1 MSPADIW
8 VWLFPPWFQEW
19 IRVQL
24 LVKLGL
30 GPQQLLLGVVRGMFD
45 TLLLL
50 LMSAGILVTGQK
62 YMETQ
67 YDLSPD
73 IQATVIKWAPIA
85 DQIARQTDIPRE
97 VPLVLW
103 FKESGMQAVNPDL
116 CSGIMG
122 VYDLVQSGE
131 KPCFTP
137 GPISDAEVREQLG
150 IGAQE
155 FKKRCPEITYY
166 TQDPAVIKRCYFA
179 YNAGMGAAATL
190 DPNNSAY
197 VMNNYDEAHRNMLYQ
212 DIVLGTVR
220 VTQTGAW
227 PTHLAIQSLI
237 TSQLDL
243 GSDATFSI
251 AILDTMTRVYDWLN
265 FEFNSLHVNSNASL
279 EFPAERN
286 LWGSDCLIEPSESL
300 RWSLR
305 PNLNPVSESPV
316 LTQDIHGCSYAL
328 PGVDISSSTNR
339 TAVLQAPMP
348 GEVTTYTDQWY
359 NSTIRIEN
367 DEWIVIMLHPRS
379 YLISEGS
386 VKRGQAIGIM
396 GAVGIATGPHVHYT
410 VYDKNKQG
418 FVDPALFLP

>member
-1 MSPADIW
+1 MSLPDIW
-8 VWLFPPWFQEW
+8 ALLFPPWLQEW
-19 IRVQL
+19 LRVQL
-24 LVKLGL
+24 FIKLGL
-30 GPQQLLLGVVRGMFD
+30 NPQQLLLGVTRGMFD
-45 TLLLL
+45 TILLLL
-50 LMSAGILVTGQK
+50 VSTGVLVTGQK

-73 IQATVIKWAPIA
+73 IQANVLKWAPIA
-85 DQIARQTDIPRE
+85 DQIARQADIPRE

-103 FKESGMQAVNPDL
+103 FKESSMQAVNPDL

-122 VYDLVQSGE
+122 AYDLVQSGTR
-131 KPCFTP
+131 PCFTP
-137 GPISDAEVREQLG
+137 GPISDAEVREQLA

-155 FKKRCPEITYY
+155 FKKRCPDITYY
-166 TQDPAVIKRCYFA
+166 TQDPHVIKRCYFA

-190 DPNNSAY
+190 DVNKSAY
-197 VMNNYDEAHRNMLYQ
+197 VMNNFDETYRNMLYQ

-227 PTHLAIQSLI
+227 PTHLAMQSLI

-243 GSDATFSI
+243 GNDASFSI

-265 FEFNSLHVNSNASL
+265 FEFNSLYINSNATL
-279 EFPAERN
+279 EFPDNRN
-286 LWGSDCLIEPSESL
+286 LRGNECLVEPSESL

-305 PNLNPVSESPV
+305 PNLNPVTEDPV

-328 PGVDISSSTNR
+328 PGLDISSRTNR
-339 TAVLQAPMP
+339 AAVLQAPMP

-367 DEWIVIMLHPRS
+367 DEWIVVLLHPRS
-379 YLISEGS
+379 YLVSEGS

-396 GAVGIATGPHVHYT
+396 GAIGNATGPHVHYT
-410 VYDKNKQG
+410 VYDKIKQA